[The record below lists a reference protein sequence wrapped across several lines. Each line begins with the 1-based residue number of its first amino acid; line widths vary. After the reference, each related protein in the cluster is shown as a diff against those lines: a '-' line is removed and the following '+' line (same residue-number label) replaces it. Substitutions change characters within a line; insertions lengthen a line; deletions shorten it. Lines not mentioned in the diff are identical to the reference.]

1 MMESNKLAQFV
12 EFLRHDLALPVQDI
26 KLAMRYAEK
35 TSGILP
41 MILWQLGFVSIE
53 QLNQIF
59 DWLDKLG

>member
-1 MMESNKLAQFV
+1 MEAKKLAQFI
-12 EFLRHDLALPVQDI
+12 EFLRQDLAIPAQDL